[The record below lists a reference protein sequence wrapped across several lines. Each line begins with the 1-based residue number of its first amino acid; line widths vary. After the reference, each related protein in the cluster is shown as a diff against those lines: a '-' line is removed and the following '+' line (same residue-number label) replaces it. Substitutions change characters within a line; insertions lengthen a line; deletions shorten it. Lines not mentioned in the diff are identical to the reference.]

1 MIRLKHGATVVL
13 LFHNLVASAD
23 DQNPSYYD
31 YVSSD
36 FSQIISYIATQQIT
50 TTTIDQLYNQKEASL
65 IQSAVAVTGASGY
78 KDATVNLVAKLT
90 ANGNVPGINLI
101 DQQTIHFYIDNVFVG
116 NAVTDSAGTATLSH
130 VITDSIGSHNV
141 VGKFVIG
148 TYISASQGAS
158 TLQVNLMPTNLVV
171 KSAAGLEDTLVNL
184 VATLTDT
191 NGKGVAGKTVSV
203 RIDGH
208 FICR

>member
-1 MIRLKHGATVVL
+1 MIRLKTGATVVL

-101 DQQTIHFYIDNVFVG
+101 R
-116 NAVTDSAGTATLSH
+116 
-130 VITDSIGSHNV
+130 
-141 VGKFVIG
+141 
-148 TYISASQGAS
+148 S
-158 TLQVNLMPTNLVV
+158 TNHTFLY
-171 KSAAGLEDTLVNL
+171 
-184 VATLTDT
+184 
-191 NGKGVAGKTVSV
+191 
-203 RIDGH
+203 R
-208 FICR
+208 